1 SLDPALSDLRY
12 LEQACKVDSA
22 NPALAP
28 ELAKA
33 IAMGYSL
40 SPESEQVLMKRLA
53 DGSAS
58 GITHLILAN
67 SMLTGKSPESSLPHL
82 RLALNQMPNNPVVMN
97 NLAYAIMKYEPN
109 KLSEA
114 QQLMERAL
122 SIPGTSISERA
133 SMLDT
138 LGEIRLSQGDTLVA
152 IGLLEQAIELDG
164 QKLGTRRRLVEGY
177 RKAGM
182 PELAEA
188 QLRRISELES
198 QE

>member
-1 SLDPALSDLRY
+1 
-12 LEQACKVDSA
+12 
-22 NPALAP
+22 
-28 ELAKA
+28 
-33 IAMGYSL
+33 
-40 SPESEQVLMKRLA
+40 MKRLA
-53 DGSAS
+53 DGSSS